1 MIQLQS
7 TLVPADNSGARKL
20 RVIHIHG
27 QSYRPKFGGIGDIV
41 TCAVDKARANGQVED
56 GQVVKAVV
64 VRTKKEHRRPDGSYI
79 RFGDN
84 AAVVI
89 DGLKNRLPVGTRVFG
104 PIAREIKEL
113 GYNEIVSQA
122 KEVL

>member
-1 MIQLQS
+1 MIQLHS
-7 TLVPADNSGARKL
+7 RLRPADNSGAKKL

-27 QSYRPKFGGIGDIV
+27 GSRPHFAGIGDIV
-41 TCAVDKARANGQVED
+41 TCAVDGVRSGGQVED
-56 GQVVKAVV
+56 GQVVKAII

-89 DGLKNRLPVGTRVFG
+89 EDMKSKRPMGTRVFG
-104 PIAREIKEL
+104 PIAREIKEA
-113 GYNEIVSQA
+113 GHNEIVSQA
-122 KEVL
+122 REVL